1 MEAPIL
7 ILFAV
12 AALVIFDLFAV
23 TFGTDS
29 RDLDER
35 AARGLWT

>member
-7 ILFAV
+7 ILLAV
-12 AALVIFDLFAV
+12 AAVVVFDLAAV

-29 RDLDER
+29 RELGER
-35 AARGLWT
+35 GSRGLWT

>member
-1 MEAPIL
+1 MEAMIL

-12 AALVIFDLFAV
+12 AAVVTFDLFAV

-35 AARGLWT
+35 GPRGLWT